1 MKSLLKLFSYRNNSY
16 AFDLEGSI
24 SVQTPD
30 DNSIVIVRSHKDQS
44 VTAELQL
51 NLNDDTYQVIEN
63 GQTVLFD

>member
-30 DNSIVIVRSHKDQS
+30 DNSIVIVRSDKDHS